1 MSIDFPLA
9 PEEIRILGCLM
20 EKAVTTP
27 DQYPLTLNALTN
39 ACNQKSNRDP
49 VMSLDQGAV
58 ARAARQLEE
67 KALISTSEGKSN
79 VVKHTQRF
87 CNTLLSELQFTPAE
101 YAVVCLLMLRGPQT
115 PGELRTRSAR
125 LHAFENNQEVKD
137 VLQAL
142 MLEERGP
149 LVARLALKP
158 GRRDHEYMHLFAG
171 DIDSVPEE
179 QTSVERS
186 PAISHKDDRLA
197 VLEARVSSL
206 ERALSALADSLGE
219 EIDLER
225 NK

>member
-1 MSIDFPLA
+1 MSIDLPLA

-225 NK
+225 DE

>member
-1 MSIDFPLA
+1 MSIDFSLS

-39 ACNQKSNRDP
+39 ACNQKSNREP

-58 ARAARQLEE
+58 VRAARQLEE

-87 CNTLLSELQFTPAE
+87 CNTLLSELQFTAAE

-115 PGELRTRSAR
+115 PGELRTRSGR

-137 VLQAL
+137 ILQAL
-142 MLEERGP
+142 MREERGP

-158 GRRDHEYMHLFAG
+158 GRRDHEYTHLFAG
-171 DIDSVPEE
+171 EIDSVPEE
-179 QTSVERS
+179 QTIVERS

-219 EIDLER
+219 EINLDR
-225 NK
+225 NE